1 MSYSYVKCCEESV
14 VWDISKLPHEGIRAS
29 ESNIIHVHSLLRERG
44 ACESSF
50 PASLYGC
57 ADLLEEGGSGGEL
70 LWSSGAGHGASI
82 ALQTWSCPDPSQL
95 RQKTAAG
102 KKKRSCKETHCIS
115 VPWDY
120 LEFRSIK
127 QNKLLE

>member
-57 ADLLEEGGSGGEL
+57 ADPAGRRQEWWRTSLVQWGRTWGQHCSTDLELS
-70 LWSSGAGHGASI
+70 
-82 ALQTWSCPDPSQL
+82 
-95 RQKTAAG
+95 
-102 KKKRSCKETHCIS
+102 
-115 VPWDY
+115 
-120 LEFRSIK
+120 
-127 QNKLLE
+127 